1 MPTESVFEARGIFVG
16 TNDRRLEIFRGI
28 KGLKTF
34 ASLPLASISRNN
46 LGFGKTNARKARN
59 TLSENGRRKLSLIW
73 LRALSTRCI

>member
-16 TNDRRLEIFRGI
+16 TNDRRLEIFRGT
-28 KGLKTF
+28 KGLKNF
-34 ASLPLASISRNN
+34 ANLPPARTSRNN
-46 LGFGKTNARKARN
+46 LGFGKTNAKKVRN